1 MAQTVYVV
9 DDNQSALQRNVLTLN
24 EAGLKVIGYNTKP
37 LEALAE
43 LESLEPDIICL
54 DIIMPEMDGI
64 EMYRK
69 LSRSKPGSRIIFVTA
84 MAMEHKFIGH
94 FAESIGA
101 DRFLPKPLTIDNL
114 RQALALPKAKP
125 VQEAL
130 LSGHQPEAP
139 LAEAPPVPAGAQQA
153 EPESEQKPP
162 AAPSAASQPRLSAE
176 EEPQPSKEPAS
187 RLSEDREGGQGEH
200 INPFGRDPKLL

>member
-24 EAGLKVIGYNTKP
+24 EAGLNVIGYNTKP
-37 LEALAE
+37 LAALAE

-101 DRFLPKPLTIDNL
+101 DRFLPKPLTLDNL
-114 RQALALPKAKP
+114 RQALSLPQAKP

-130 LSGHQPEAP
+130 PSGQPEQSEHVAP
-139 LAEAPPVPAGAQQA
+139 GHA
-153 EPESEQKPP
+153 EPEQPPP
-162 AAPSAASQPRLSAE
+162 APA
-176 EEPQPSKEPAS
+176 PQPVPQSVPESSPKSEP
-187 RLSEDREGGQGEH
+187 EGQGEH

>member
-43 LESLEPDIICL
+43 LESLEPEIICL

-114 RQALALPKAKP
+114 RQALTLPQAKP

-130 LSGHQPEAP
+130 PSGQPEQAAP
-139 LAEAPPVPAGAQQA
+139 ESEHA
-153 EPESEQKPP
+153 EPEQPPPTP
-162 AAPSAASQPRLSAE
+162 AAAPKPV
-176 EEPQPSKEPAS
+176 PEPAPRSVPESSSES
-187 RLSEDREGGQGEH
+187 RLSEDREGAQSDP